1 MRATDPCMRITMA
14 LVLGAALPVHAIAQ
28 CTPIRNNADLAIS
41 VPIVSFD
48 EPTYVDFDNGA
59 IVYQE
64 TVTLSVQ
71 ASGNRPWTVCI
82 SSDVPD
88 LGTVD
93 GFTKPLADLQ
103 WQAGG
108 GPWMPV
114 SVVPQALFTD
124 RGSRSVQVRVRMVLT
139 WGADPPGSFGT
150 TVNFV
155 VAG

>member
-1 MRATDPCMRITMA
+1 MQARRSCLGI
-14 LVLGAALPVHAIAQ
+14 GAALLAGAALATPAVAQ
-28 CTPIRNNADLAIS
+28 CTPLRNNADLAIS
-41 VPIVSFD
+41 VPMLTFD
-48 EPTYVDFDNGA
+48 TPTYIDFDNGA
-59 IVYQE
+59 IVYQQ

-71 ASGNRPWTVCI
+71 APGNRPWTVCV

-103 WQAGG
+103 WQAGS
-108 GPWMPV
+108 GPWTPV
-114 SVVPQALFTD
+114 SLVPQPLTTERGD
-124 RGSRSVQVRVRMVLT
+124 RTIQVRVRMMLT

-150 TVNFV
+150 MVNFT